1 MKNVLSQENDDN
13 RSHRRYSLKSDSH
26 LPKKICVICFIESP
40 LKMVKNAFYFIL
52 KVFIMTFWPFRK
64 NSLIRNIKLISEFMI
79 SQPGQQTI
87 AIHIFPIIS
96 RCKDNLKWNLRAERV
111 EISTRYT
118 ALKKITIIWKISTW
132 VEIW

>member
-1 MKNVLSQENDDN
+1 M
-13 RSHRRYSLKSDSH
+13 
-26 LPKKICVICFIESP
+26 
-40 LKMVKNAFYFIL
+40 KNAFYFIL
-52 KVFIMTFWPFRK
+52 KVFVMPFWPFRK

-87 AIHIFPIIS
+87 AIHIFPNIS

-118 ALKKITIIWKISTW
+118 AFKKITIIWKISTW
-132 VEIW
+132 VEIWYLQVNRKFLPQILYSLLNTRISSLYLFLFCIYFHLVFP